1 MVIEQKHS
9 QSIYL
14 GQFLLEFLRSKFKN
28 MEPVVQVMLGSVV
41 FSAFKYREKYPDC
54 DIFYKFVSD
63 LYHPL
68 ELSYFIFIRAIV
80 ERETGQIF
88 FESQSTKLIDIRQLY
103 ISKKQIHYVVDNVF
117 GCGNT
122 IKISRFNQKLY
133 ETFPELRVEEQMK
146 TYTFLNFALFDYYRC
161 RRTSDRRAEEV
172 KGVDQVMGINAHRL
186 HVEQTKA
193 GINHRLIKGRQIGTR
208 TRNGLR
214 NNREID
220 DSDEFLEEVDPG
232 DKDHARN
239 LFKDST
245 APVRFYNIRISR
257 IQRVLFEEITAI
269 RTQPHL
275 AEREP
280 KAKQI

>member
-1 MVIEQKHS
+1 MMVIEQKHS
-9 QSIYL
+9 QAINL

-28 MEPVVQVMLGSVV
+28 MEPVVQVMFGSVV

-88 FESQSTKLIDIRQLY
+88 FESQSTKLIDIRTLY
-103 ISKKQIHYVVDNVF
+103 ITKKEIHYVVDNVF

-133 ETFPELRVEEQMK
+133 ETFPELKLDDQMK

-172 KGVDQVMGINAHRL
+172 KGVDEVMGINAHRL
-186 HVEQTKA
+186 HIEQTKA
-193 GINHRLIKGRQIGTR
+193 GINHRLIKGRDIGR
-208 TRNGLR
+208 QTRNGLR
-214 NNREID
+214 KNRDID
-220 DSDEFLEEVDPG
+220 DSEEFIEEVDPS
-232 DKDHARN
+232 DKNHARN
-239 LFKDST
+239 LFKESNT
-245 APVRFYNIRISR
+245 PVNFIYHRTNKHH
-257 IQRVLFEEITAI
+257 QRAL
-269 RTQPHL
+269 
-275 AEREP
+275 
-280 KAKQI
+280 